1 MSDTV
6 ANSKPMRICS
16 LLPSATEILFALGCG
31 DQVVGVTH
39 ECDFPAEAREKAVL
53 IRARVDS
60 SAAPGEIDRQV
71 RELVD
76 AGQGLYGVDV
86 ELMERLAPDLIV
98 TQDLCHVCAA
108 SPEDLGAALA
118 KMDSAPRVLTL
129 TPHTLEDVWR
139 DVERVGA
146 AVGEHE
152 RGMALAAELRRR
164 VADLAARSRAVSG
177 AARPRVVCLEWL
189 DPFYVAG
196 HWVPEMV
203 AAAGG
208 EDVLGR
214 AGQVSVR
221 VSAADIAQSAAD
233 VLIVMPCGY
242 DEARAAR
249 EFTEMNLAALWPDLP
264 AIRNGRVYAIDG
276 NSYTSRPGPRLAD
289 GVELLR
295 SCFAGDLAVQRLR
308 LASSCDRT
316 VAAGPH
322 AVKQQTA

>member
-1 MSDTV
+1 
-6 ANSKPMRICS
+6 MRICS

-31 DQVVGVTH
+31 DRVVGVTH

-76 AGQGLYGVDV
+76 AGQSLYGVDV
-86 ELMERLAPDLIV
+86 ELMERLAPDLII

-118 KMDSAPRVLTL
+118 KMALAPRVLTL

-139 DVERVGA
+139 DVERVGD

-152 RGMALAAELRRR
+152 RGARLAAELRRR
-164 VADLAARSRAVSG
+164 VADVAARSRAINGV
-177 AARPRVVCLEWL
+177 ARPRVVCLEWL
-189 DPFYVAG
+189 APFYVAG

-214 AGQVSVR
+214 AGEVSAR
-221 VSAADIAQSAAD
+221 VSAEDIARSAAD

-242 DEARAAR
+242 DEVRSAR
-249 EFTEMNLAALWPDLP
+249 EFTEMNLAALWPELP
-264 AIRNGRVYAIDG
+264 AIRDRRVYAIDG
-276 NSYTSRPGPRLAD
+276 NSYTSRPGPRLTD
-289 GVELLR
+289 GVKLLHA
-295 SCFAGDLAVQRLR
+295 CFTGNSAVKGLR
-308 LASSCDRT
+308 LVSIGDRA
-316 VAAGPH
+316 VAVGPD